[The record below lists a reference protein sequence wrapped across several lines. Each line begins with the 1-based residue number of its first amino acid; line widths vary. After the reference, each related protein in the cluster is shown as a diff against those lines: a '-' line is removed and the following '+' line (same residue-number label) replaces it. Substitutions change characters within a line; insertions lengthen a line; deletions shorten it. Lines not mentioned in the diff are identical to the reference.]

1 MTWGSTPGDGCV
13 RLPRGDCSDAPG
25 TLSTRESAHHLDPC
39 ASGGR
44 RSLARVPAS
53 VRRADAPARP
63 ARGAAAR
70 RGSANRDR
78 RLAAAPL
85 DLAPTSELEFEDLAG
100 LFASSILNHGVIG
113 MTIRQ
118 AAYVFGVTRRTGA
131 KKAIEIGRWRGGS
144 TIILAA
150 AMGDGGKVWSIDIGE
165 KASGARRGRRA
176 LDDET
181 RAFCERFGL
190 DVELVVGDSRTLEL
204 DTGEVD
210 VVLIDGEHTYEG
222 TRIDAERWGRKLRVG
237 GALLVDDASDDYFVP
252 GHKDTAGRV
261 VSELQAEGDFRLVKA
276 VDRLAH
282 LERVR

>member
-1 MTWGSTPGDGCV
+1 MRARIISI
-13 RLPRGDCSDAPG
+13 
-25 TLSTRESAHHLDPC
+25 
-39 ASGGR
+39 
-44 RSLARVPAS
+44 LARVAAAVPS
-53 VRRADAPARP
+53 HGFRRRFVELMLQRDPHAVLQPV
-63 ARGAAAR
+63 GAAQ
-70 RGSANRDR
+70 NRDR

-85 DLAPTSELEFEDLAG
+85 DLAPTSKLEFEDLSG
-100 LFASSILNHGVIG
+100 LFASSMLNHAVIG

-118 AAYVFGVTRRTGA
+118 AAYVFGVTRRSGA
-131 KKAIEIGRWRGGS
+131 KKAIEVGRWRGGS
-144 TIILAA
+144 TVILAA
-150 AMGDGGKVWSIDIGE
+150 AMGDGGKLWSIDIGE
-165 KASGARRGRRA
+165 KAERVLGEPGAA

-190 DVELVVGDSRTLEL
+190 DVDLVVGNSRTLEL

-210 VVLIDGEHTYEG
+210 VVVIDGDHTYEG
-222 TRIDAERWGRKLRVG
+222 TRIDADRWGRKLRVG
-237 GALLVDDASDDYFVP
+237 GALLVDDAYDDYFVP

>member
-1 MTWGSTPGDGCV
+1 MRARVISI
-13 RLPRGDCSDAPG
+13 
-25 TLSTRESAHHLDPC
+25 
-39 ASGGR
+39 
-44 RSLARVPAS
+44 LARVAAAVPS
-53 VRRADAPARP
+53 HGFRRRFVELMLERDPHAVLQPV
-63 ARGAAAR
+63 GAAQ
-70 RGSANRDR
+70 NRDR

-85 DLAPTSELEFEDLAG
+85 DLAPTSKLEFEDLSG
-100 LFASSILNHGVIG
+100 LFASSMLNHAVIG

-118 AAYVFGVTRRTGA
+118 AAYVFGVTRRSGA
-131 KKAIEIGRWRGGS
+131 KKAIEVGRWRGGS
-144 TIILAA
+144 TVVLAA

-165 KASGARRGRRA
+165 KAERVLGEPGAA

-190 DVELVVGDSRTLEL
+190 DVDLVVGNSRTLEL

-210 VVLIDGEHTYEG
+210 VVVIDGDHTYEG
-222 TRIDAERWGRKLRVG
+222 TRIDADRWGRKLRVG
-237 GALLVDDASDDYFVP
+237 GALLVDDAYDDYFVP

-282 LERVR
+282 LERLR